1 MPQERAPK
9 AVFGSSPIRK
19 PRGEFLRSKRQ
30 EARSKR
36 IAFWEARSRFLRS
49 KKQEARSKRI
59 AFWEARSR
67 FLRSKKQEARSKRIA
82 LNLLLLAFHF
92 LPLCI
97 LKPRISESI
106 LLLLASCL
114 LLLKTPLL
122 SSRFSKP
129 MFLSVKN
136 IGFEDQNHSFF
147 VSKP

>member
-1 MPQERAPK
+1 MEIRLKLHQTVKKMPQERAPK

-19 PRGEFLRSKRQ
+19 PRGEFLRSKR
-30 EARSKR
+30 
-36 IAFWEARSRFLRS
+36 
-49 KKQEARSKRI
+49 QEARSKRI